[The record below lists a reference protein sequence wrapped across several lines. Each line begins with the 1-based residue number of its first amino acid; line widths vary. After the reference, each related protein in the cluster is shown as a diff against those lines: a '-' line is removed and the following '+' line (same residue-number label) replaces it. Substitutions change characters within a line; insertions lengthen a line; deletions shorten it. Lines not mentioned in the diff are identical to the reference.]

1 MDMTC
6 TALSGQST
14 CVRATC
20 VRANGVRGSVW
31 ALALGCSLFACAT
44 TVHPPAADSNPPA
57 LVSPD
62 EQPSNVQHPDVPAA
76 KRGVIVPSDV
86 QMSGSASPV
95 PAVTETA
102 SPGAA
107 PSSGA
112 GK

>member
-1 MDMTC
+1 MTC
-6 TALSGQST
+6 TSVSARS
-14 CVRATC
+14 
-20 VRANGVRGSVW
+20 NGFRGSLW
-31 ALALGCSLFACAT
+31 AIAIGCSLFACAT
-44 TVHPPAADSNPPA
+44 TVHPPAAGSNPPA

-62 EQPSNVQHPDVPAA
+62 EQPSNVQHADVPAA

-86 QMSGSASPV
+86 RTSGSASAM

>member
-1 MDMTC
+1 MDMIC
-6 TALSGQST
+6 TALNGQLNGL
-14 CVRATC
+14 
-20 VRANGVRGSVW
+20 RANGVRGKVW

-44 TVHPPAADSNPPA
+44 AHPPAADSNPPA